1 MKSLTV
7 EFWFNTFSAV
17 RSRTV
22 ERWTGLR
29 EELVIKAGQLREE
42 VKKKGDIGLLG
53 FSGLL
58 KML

>member
-17 RSRTV
+17 RSGTV